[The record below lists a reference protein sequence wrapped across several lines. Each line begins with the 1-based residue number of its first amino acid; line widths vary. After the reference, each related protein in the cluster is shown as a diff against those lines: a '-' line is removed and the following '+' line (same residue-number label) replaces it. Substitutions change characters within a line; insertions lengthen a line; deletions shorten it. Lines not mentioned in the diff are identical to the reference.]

1 MFKEATALTPWGHF
15 SFYHHGNT
23 SCSVLVGDM
32 VLLALSPWVTVF
44 VLFLR
49 VILPLS
55 LQL

>member
-1 MFKEATALTPWGHF
+1 MFKEATALSPWGHF
-15 SFYHHGNT
+15 SYHHGNT